1 MKERLLFAALIVAC
15 LVPVWAV
22 EYLPT
27 VDGPCHVY
35 NAQVILQHGNRA
47 EFPRFAGHYR
57 IDWRPLPNWFG
68 QAVLALLMAVFEPRI
83 AEKILV
89 SGYVILLPLAAR
101 YAAGSVD
108 PDRKW
113 LGFLV
118 FPLIYHQLFQLGF
131 YNFSYSLAFW
141 LLAVGYWW
149 RRRDSPTLGFAVAI
163 NLLLLL
169 CWFCHIVSLAL
180 VLLSIGVL
188 WLATLRRTNWRRHL
202 VHIPILAPQIVL
214 PLWFV
219 ADQKGGIIPSS
230 RSLGQLAGHLF
241 RLETL
246 FYFGEAQLWIGRAL
260 ALAILIFAVLTV
272 VGRVRRGEGPLRE
285 EDGFLLL
292 SALLALLFFVSP
304 EGMSGGGLLQQRL
317 GLYPWLALIPWL
329 APRLGRA
336 GRTVAVGFLAVLA
349 LGSAGYVLHWYRA
362 LDPPLRA
369 YLAGTAQI
377 RPDSRVLPLLFDRG
391 PYGMH
396 GHLIGYAAAEK
407 GLIDWNNYQAATTY
421 FPTRF
426 HGQRGH
432 INRYRWIEADPNTID
447 VRAMIPRVDY
457 VYAWGMR
464 PDTPAARRLR
474 RHYRLVYK
482 DGPARLYVP
491 VRRNSPR
498 PGARSDLSGGTSQRA
513 P

>member
-1 MKERLLFAALIVAC
+1 MSERVLFVVLILVC

-22 EYLPT
+22 DYLPT
-27 VDGPCHVY
+27 LDGPCHVY
-35 NAQVILQHGNRA
+35 NAQVILQHDNRA

-57 IDWRPLPNWFG
+57 IDWRPIPNWFS

-89 SGYVILLPLAAR
+89 SGYVILLPVAAR

-118 FPLIYHQLFQLGF
+118 FPLIYNQLFQLGF

-141 LLAVGYWW
+141 LFAVGYWW
-149 RRRDSPTLGFAVAI
+149 RRRDSPTLGFAVKI

-169 CWFCHIVSLAL
+169 LWFCHIVSLAVTL
-180 VLLSIGVL
+180 FSIGVL
-188 WLATLRRTNWRRHL
+188 WLATLRRESWRRHL
-202 VHIPILAPQIVL
+202 VHIPILLPQIIL

-219 ADQKGGIIPSS
+219 GDQQHGPIPSTL
-230 RSLGQLAGHLF
+230 SLGQMAGYLF
-241 RLETL
+241 RFEVL
-246 FYFGEAQLWIGRAL
+246 FYFGEVQLWIGRAL
-260 ALAILIFAVLTV
+260 ALVVLLLLVLTV
-272 VGRVRRGEGPLRE
+272 IDRVRRREGFFRA

-292 SALLALLFFVSP
+292 SLLLAVLFFVSP
-304 EGMSGGGLLQQRL
+304 QGMSGGGLLNQRL
-317 GLYPWLALIPWL
+317 SLYPWLALIPWL
-329 APRLGRA
+329 APRLGRI
-336 GRTVAVGFLAVLA
+336 GRTVAVGLLAVLA
-349 LGSAGYVLHWYRA
+349 VGSVIYIYRWYRA
-362 LDPPLRA
+362 LDPQLRT
-369 YLAGTAQI
+369 YLAATEHI

-391 PYGMH
+391 PYGLYA
-396 GHLIGYAAAEK
+396 HLIGYAAAEK

-426 HGQRGH
+426 HGKRGRLH
-432 INRYRWIEADPNTID
+432 RYTWIEADPNTID
-447 VRAMIPRVDY
+447 VRTLIPRVDY

-464 PDTPAARRLR
+464 PDSLTARRLR
-474 RHYRLVYK
+474 RHYRLVYQ

-491 VRRNSPR
+491 IRRNSPR
-498 PGARSDLSGGTSQRA
+498 PGARFEISRGAS
-513 P
+513 

>member
-1 MKERLLFAALIVAC
+1 MKERLLFVALIAAC

-27 VDGPCHVY
+27 LDGPCHVY

-57 IDWRPLPNWFG
+57 IDWRPIPNWFG

-89 SGYVILLPLAAR
+89 SGYVILFPVAAR

-108 PDRKW
+108 ADRKW
-113 LGFLV
+113 LGFLA

-141 LLAVGYWW
+141 LLAVGFWW
-149 RRRDSPTLGFAVAI
+149 RRRESPTPGFAAAI

-169 CWFCHIVSLAL
+169 CWFCHIVSLA
-180 VLLSIGVL
+180 VTLLSIGVL
-188 WLATLRRTNWRRHL
+188 WLATLRRSNWRRHL
-202 VHIPILAPQIVL
+202 VHIPILAPQVIL

-219 ADQKGGIIPSS
+219 ADQQGGPIPASW
-230 RSLGQLAGHLF
+230 SLGAMAGYLF
-241 RLETL
+241 RLEAL
-246 FYFGEAQLWIGRAL
+246 FYFGAPQLWIGRVL
-260 ALAILIFAVLTV
+260 ALAFLILAVLTV
-272 VGRVRRGEGPLRE
+272 AGRLRGRLVRE

-292 SALLALLFFVSP
+292 SALLAVLFFVSP
-304 EGMSGGGLLQQRL
+304 QGMSGGGLLNQRL
-317 GLYPWLALIPWL
+317 SLYPWLALIPWL
-329 APRLGRA
+329 APRLGRV
-336 GRTVAVGFLAVLA
+336 GRAVAVGVLAVLA
-349 LGSAGYVLHWYRA
+349 LGSAGYVLRWYRE
-362 LDPPLRA
+362 LDPHLRT
-369 YLAGTAQI
+369 YLAATAQI

-391 PYGMH
+391 PYGMYA
-396 GHLIGYAAAEK
+396 HLIGYAAAGK

-432 INRYRWIEADPNTID
+432 LNRYTWIEADPNTID
-447 VRAMIPRVDY
+447 VRALIPRVDY
-457 VYAWGMR
+457 VYAWGLR
-464 PDTPAARRLR
+464 PDSQAARRLR
-474 RHYRLVYK
+474 RHYRLVFQ

-498 PGARSDLSGGTSQRA
+498 PGARSGLTGGTSQRA
-513 P
+513 L

>member
-1 MKERLLFAALIVAC
+1 LLRLKERLLFIALIAVC

-47 EFPRFAGHYR
+47 EYPRFAGHYW
-57 IDWRPLPNWFG
+57 IDWRPIPNWFG
-68 QAVLALLMAVFEPRI
+68 QAVLALLMSVFEPHI

-89 SGYVILLPLAAR
+89 SGYVILLPVAAR

-108 PDRKW
+108 PDRRW
-113 LGFLV
+113 LGFLI

-141 LLAVGYWW
+141 LLAVGFWW
-149 RRRDSPTLGFAVAI
+149 RRRESPTLRFAVAI

-169 CWFCHIVSLAL
+169 CWFCHIVSLA
-180 VLLSIGVL
+180 VTLLSIGVL
-188 WLATLRRTNWRRHL
+188 WLATLRRSNWRRHL
-202 VHIPILAPQIVL
+202 VHIPILAPQIFL

-219 ADQKGGIIPSS
+219 ADQQGGPIPSLW
-230 RSLGQLAGHLF
+230 SLGAMAGYLF
-241 RLETL
+241 RLEAL
-246 FYFGEAQLWIGRAL
+246 FYFGAPQLWIGRVL
-260 ALAILIFAVLTV
+260 ALAILILAVLTV
-272 VGRVRRGEGPLRE
+272 VGRVRRAEGRLLRE
-285 EDGFLLL
+285 EDGFLVL
-292 SALLALLFFVSP
+292 SVLLALLFFLSP
-304 EGMSGGGLLQQRL
+304 EGMSGGGLLNQRL
-317 GLYPWLALIPWL
+317 SLYPWLALIPWL
-329 APRLGRA
+329 APRLGQA
-336 GRTVAVGFLAVLA
+336 GRAVAVGVLAVLA
-349 LGSAGYVLHWYRA
+349 VWSAAYVLRWYRV

-391 PYGMH
+391 PYGIYA
-396 GHLIGYAAAEK
+396 HLIGYTAAEK

-426 HGQRGH
+426 HGKRGRTH
-432 INRYRWIEADPNTID
+432 RYTWIEADPNTID
-447 VRAMIPRVDY
+447 VRALLPRVDY

-474 RHYRLVYK
+474 RHYRLIYQ

-491 VRRNSPR
+491 IRRR
-498 PGARSDLSGGTSQRA
+498 GAAR
-513 P
+513 